1 MEWLVMLTVSSMLRW
16 VFWVVLTAI
25 ASSVVLSH
33 VSFASTVKVCQNLK
47 QSRHV
52 DAGNQGQ
59 QRRVYCSL
67 KPQLGKVG
75 DFVEIKNQYNYIVA
89 IGRVVKQSRS
99 STLIML
105 TKFDPSVG
113 TMTGYPAM
121 VRGQDNQDFWT
132 ATTAPF

>member
-1 MEWLVMLTVSSMLRW
+1 MLSVTSVLRW
-16 VFWVVLTAI
+16 LFWIVLTAM
-25 ASSVVLSH
+25 ASTVVLSN
-33 VSFASTVKVCQNLK
+33 VSFASTVKVCKNLK

-52 DAGNQGQ
+52 EPVGGQQGQ
-59 QRRVYCSL
+59 QRRVYCTV

-75 DFVEIKNQYNYIVA
+75 DSVEIKNQYNYIVA
-89 IGRVVKQSRS
+89 VGRVVKQGRA

-105 TKFDPSVG
+105 TKYDPEAGS
-113 TMTGYPAM
+113 MTGYPAM